1 MEDIANEVIRQ
12 LRVED
17 GDLKVWVNYLRWD
30 VIQNKIQPTIHGG
43 LLRWRWYDETYSML
57 FNDLDELMEF
67 VESVQ
72 KGGRSL
78 YDTRELNKFTIMCKN
93 KTDPNKEDI
102 LFSCE
107 PRWMQTR
114 DRVKKFL
121 DRCSKI
127 ELY

>member
-1 MEDIANEVIRQ
+1 
-12 LRVED
+12 
-17 GDLKVWVNYLRWD
+17 
-30 VIQNKIQPTIHGG
+30 
-43 LLRWRWYDETYSML
+43 ML